1 MWVQLNLTGS
11 NSVLIRAYYKPHEL
25 DQLSFEELNKSLNLV
40 NQTNSTVWLLGD
52 FSLPKVDWEHLKPKP
67 DCSHPT
73 FYRECL
79 EALSDCMLEQM
90 VTSPTRGQNI
100 LDLFFTTNPT
110 LVDDI
115 TVIPGLSDHDIVLA
129 QVNVKP
135 EVTKQVPRNIPLYK
149 KANWDQLKQSMR
161 DFHLELV
168 HSSLATT
175 DVQSL
180 WDKFVTRPGCR

>member
-1 MWVQLNLTGS
+1 
-11 NSVLIRAYYKPHEL
+11 
-25 DQLSFEELNKSLNLV
+25 
-40 NQTNSTVWLLGD
+40 
-52 FSLPKVDWEHLKPKP
+52 
-67 DCSHPT
+67 
-73 FYRECL
+73 
-79 EALSDCMLEQM
+79 M

-115 TVIPGLSDHDIVLA
+115 SVIPGLSDHDIVLA

-161 DFHLELV
+161 DFLLELTL
-168 HSSLATT
+168 SSLATT

-180 WDKFVTRPGCR
+180 WDKFVTRLQQSIDKFIPVRKAGTRDGFPWINQDLRRLIRKIDKLYKRWSRSGRPYDYNKFLEQKN